1 MANRMYSG
9 IWEGIKNLPV
19 GTPLQVRV
27 PPAIAKR
34 VIQAVKKEK
43 TREVAVMRKLGER
56 TPGPLVVKQVP
67 ERGNSG
73 KLTGFIILEFS
84 LSFDMT
90 KL

>member
-1 MANRMYSG
+1 MANRMYSS
-9 IWEGIKNLPV
+9 IWKGIKNLPV

-56 TPGPLVVKQVP
+56 TPGPLIIKQAAEVKA
-67 ERGNSG
+67 G
-73 KLTGFIILEFS
+73 KTTNFIILEFS